1 MEIIVLIHCKGILG
15 IIVLIHDKGIIVL
28 IHHKGIIVLIHHKGI
43 LGSIVIYLK
52 GFGSELSLENFD
64 GDLSTD

>member
-1 MEIIVLIHCKGILG
+1 MRKL
-15 IIVLIHDKGIIVL
+15 GIIVL
-28 IHHKGIIVLIHHKGI
+28 IHHKGILEIIVLIHRKGILGIIVLIHHKGI

-64 GDLSTD
+64 GDLSTS